1 MLMDDVKYKMNIF
14 EILFSAILAL
24 AIVCFLVFCYDRFIN
39 FEKYHK
45 EEEKEKIEKESL
57 DISSPQIQLINPF
70 SGDFSNSG
78 LLYLTKIKTMKRSD
92 LTNEFVLKMALA
104 KLSYQDLGID
114 LGMDYN
120 TEGDSDVRFAF
131 KADVLEK
138 EIGNIFGSLN
148 YYKNDFNTLDL
159 YLMNSDKSLSDSFL
173 YSVKY
178 NKRKDEYSILFN
190 NIAELIQI
198 EKKEEINSNAIPVYQ
213 EATKYEDRI
222 ELDIYPIFIKK
233 QGNLSDEDAAYI
245 CYKSYNWDDKKFV
258 GKLTDTIYVKNEDE
272 LSLTEVINRKITDVV
287 DASDNNSDGSGSKNE
302 LDEAIKKIDKSQLSD
317 FKFIYTKTEDDVYVF
332 DSFEIKDK

>member
-1 MLMDDVKYKMNIF
+1 MDDVKYKMNIF
-14 EILFSAILAL
+14 EILFSAILSLAL
-24 AIVCFLVFCYDRFIN
+24 VCFLVFCYDRFIN
-39 FEKYHK
+39 FDKYHK
-45 EEEKEKIEKESL
+45 EEEKEKIEKESI

-78 LLYLTKIKTMKRSD
+78 LLYLTKTKTMKRSD
-92 LTNEFVLKMALA
+92 LTNEFVLKMALS

-114 LGMDYN
+114 LSMDYN
-120 TEGDSDVRFAF
+120 TEGDSDVRFTF
-131 KADVLEK
+131 RADALEK

-159 YLMNSDKSLSDSFL
+159 YLMNSDRSLSDSFL

-198 EKKEEINSNAIPVYQ
+198 EKKEEINSNVIPVYQ

-245 CYKSYNWDDKKFV
+245 CYKSYNCDEKKFV

-272 LSLTEVINRKITDVV
+272 LSLTEVINRKITDAV
-287 DASDNNSDGSGSKNE
+287 DAKDNSDGSGSKNE

-317 FKFIYTKTEDDVYVF
+317 YKIIYTKTEDEVYVF

>member
-1 MLMDDVKYKMNIF
+1 MDDVKYKMNIF

-57 DISSPQIQLINPF
+57 DISSVQVQLINPI

-198 EKKEEINSNAIPVYQ
+198 QKKEEINSNVIPVYQ

>member
-1 MLMDDVKYKMNIF
+1 MEDVKYKMNIF
-14 EILFSAILAL
+14 EILFSAILSL

-45 EEEKEKIEKESL
+45 EEEKIEKESL
-57 DISSPQIQLINPF
+57 DISSTQVQLINPI

-114 LGMDYN
+114 LGMDCN

-287 DASDNNSDGSGSKNE
+287 DANDNNSGGAGSKNE